1 MLVRVESTE
10 LFRVA
15 FGLTE
20 ILRDMAIKA
29 RNAIMFGDYCSYL
42 SIREQYEDIRSTINT
57 PLFMDWK
64 FVEEA
69 VTRKFPTWTEWGTDA
84 ECLSMAQQTEDEPYE
99 VVFSDGSTITDD
111 VDVPF

>member
-15 FGLTE
+15 FSLTE
-20 ILRDMAIKA
+20 TLRDLATKA

-42 SIREQYEDIRSTINT
+42 SIREQYEDIRNIINT
-57 PLFMDWK
+57 PIFMDWS

-69 VTRKFPTWTEWGTDA
+69 VTRKFPTWTEWSKDA
-84 ECLSMAQQTEDEPYE
+84 ECLTMAQQTEDEPV
-99 VVFSDGSTITDD
+99 VVFSDGSTIDD
-111 VDVPF
+111 TVDVPF